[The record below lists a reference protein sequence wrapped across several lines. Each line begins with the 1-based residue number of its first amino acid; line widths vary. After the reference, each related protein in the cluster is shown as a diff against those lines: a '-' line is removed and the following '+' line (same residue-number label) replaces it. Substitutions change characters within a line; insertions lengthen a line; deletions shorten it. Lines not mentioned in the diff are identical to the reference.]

1 MNILLISDSYP
12 PEIRSASKLMQELA
26 HGLEERGHRV
36 TVVSC
41 YPVYNLTEA
50 QKRIHYPISCSED
63 EIRVVRVR
71 TLHHHKVGFVFRG
84 IAQLA
89 LPMLF
94 RRAIR
99 KYVHERIDA
108 VVVYSPPLTL
118 AKAGYRVK
126 KRSHSTFILNVQDI
140 FPQNAIDLGIMK
152 NRLVIRFFE
161 RLEKRMYRGADRI
174 VVHSNGNREYLI
186 DKKNLPE
193 NKVHVVYNW
202 IDVSQYD
209 RVSQTGRFRKMY
221 SLENKLV
228 FLFGG
233 VIGPSQCLEVV
244 IRVAEKLKDYPDIC
258 FLLVGDGTEK
268 PRLMDMA
275 DSMGLENVLFKP
287 FVSMNDYPE
296 LVKEADVG
304 LVCLSP
310 ENRTPVV
317 PGKILAY
324 MASKIPVAGFLNRE
338 SDGHGII
345 SDAGCGATALS
356 KSVDDVREVIMNM
369 YNQKKNLKLMGENGY
384 RYLLRHFEKNVCLE
398 ELEAVLKRQ

>member
-26 HGLEERGHRV
+26 HGLEGHGHRV
-36 TVVSC
+36 TVVTC
-41 YPVYNLTEA
+41 YPGYNLTEA
-50 QKRIHYPISCSED
+50 QKRIHYPVSSSED
-63 EIRVVRVR
+63 GIRVVRVR
-71 TLHHHKVGFVFRG
+71 TLQHHKVGFVFRG

-94 RRAIR
+94 HRAIR

-108 VVVYSPPLTL
+108 VIVYSPPLTL
-118 AKAGYRVK
+118 AKVGWKVK
-126 KRSHSTFILNVQDI
+126 KRSHSIYILNVQDI

-161 RLEKRMYRGADRI
+161 RLEKRMYRKADSI
-174 VVHSNGNREYLI
+174 VVHSHGNREYLTG
-186 DKKNLPE
+186 KKHLPE
-193 NKVHVVYNW
+193 KKVHVVYNW

-209 RVSQTGRFRKMY
+209 RVTPTGRFRKQY
-221 SLENKLV
+221 ALQNKLV

-233 VIGPSQCLEVV
+233 VIGPSQCLEVI

-268 PRLMDMA
+268 PKLIDMA
-275 DSMGLENVLFKP
+275 DSLGLKNISFKP
-287 FVSMNDYPE
+287 FVAMNDYPE

-324 MASKIPVAGFLNRE
+324 MASKIPVAAFLNRE

-356 KSVDDVREVIMNM
+356 KSEDEVRGVIMSM
-369 YNQKKNLKLMGENGY
+369 YNQEKNLKRMGENGY
-384 RYLLRHFEKNVCLE
+384 RYLLKHFEKSVCLE
-398 ELEAVLKRQ
+398 KLEAVLKRQ